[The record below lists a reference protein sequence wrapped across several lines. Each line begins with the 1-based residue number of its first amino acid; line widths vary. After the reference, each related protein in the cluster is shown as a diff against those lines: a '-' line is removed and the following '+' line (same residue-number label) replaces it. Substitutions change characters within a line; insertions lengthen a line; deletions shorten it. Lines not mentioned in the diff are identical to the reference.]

1 MNKSSNP
8 SQSSSHAAHRLEFYA
23 WIVTLGGL
31 MFGMDTGVTNG
42 SLQFMAQHSQL
53 NLPPSDEGL
62 VTSAITL
69 GAAFGAVV
77 GGKLADRY
85 GRKRVLSY
93 AAIVFILCI
102 LGCVFAKNAPIMIT
116 FRFLLGL
123 AVGAESVISPVY
135 LSELSTPRIRGR
147 LVNQHE
153 LMITSGQ
160 LLSYIVNAVLG
171 VTFATLASIWRYMF
185 AFGLIPAIIF
195 LIGIRLV
202 PESPRWLV
210 IKQRDDQA
218 LHILQHIRGKQ
229 NNIEEELQSIKGT
242 LASNSKVNKA
252 SFRDLKKPWI
262 LRLVLIGIGVGVMQ
276 QIIGINI
283 MMYYGTTI
291 LSNAGFGH
299 SAALIAN
306 IGNGITSVV
315 ATLVSLRLMTIV
327 NRRKMLI
334 TGICGTLLTMLTIS
348 ILSSTISNTAIFP
361 YLMIGLMIIFLA
373 FFQGGISPIVWVLL
387 SEIFPQDIRGL
398 AMGIA
403 TFFLWLANFLVGY
416 VFPILLA
423 GIGLGNTFIVFT
435 LLNALALTFAV
446 KFVPETRG
454 KSLEELQAGFKTKD

>member
-1 MNKSSNP
+1 M
-8 SQSSSHAAHRLEFYA
+8 
-23 WIVTLGGL
+23 
-31 MFGMDTGVTNG
+31 
-42 SLQFMAQHSQL
+42 
-53 NLPPSDEGL
+53 
-62 VTSAITL
+62 
-69 GAAFGAVV
+69 
-77 GGKLADRY
+77 
-85 GRKRVLSY
+85 
-93 AAIVFILCI
+93 
-102 LGCVFAKNAPIMIT
+102 
-116 FRFLLGL
+116 
-123 AVGAESVISPVY
+123 
-135 LSELSTPRIRGR
+135 
-147 LVNQHE
+147 
-153 LMITSGQ
+153 
-160 LLSYIVNAVLG
+160 
-171 VTFATLASIWRYMF
+171 
-185 AFGLIPAIIF
+185 
-195 LIGIRLV
+195 
-202 PESPRWLV
+202 
-210 IKQRDDQA
+210 
-218 LHILQHIRGKQ
+218 HILQHIRGKQ